1 MYRRKISGGSG
12 HDLALASVSS
22 SRANATVELQLFGSL
37 KTNTTIQNALKGYES
52 KPIQGGIMALVVRSN
67 VQSVFAQNRLNAS
80 QSQFED
86 SLAKLASGSRINKA
100 ADDAAGLAVSTTL
113 EHRIKAQS
121 AARQNAQEGISLI
134 QTAEGGV
141 EQVRS
146 MLDRMRELAVRS
158 SNETLSASD
167 RSNADL
173 EFGQLKDEIVRISSS
188 TSYNG
193 KTLLNTSLIATFQVG
208 QDDLASNRIAV
219 TVTGDFSVSGADS
232 IIQLTNAEVNTA
244 ASAQAALDLID
255 NALSRVNTY
264 RSKLGSTQNRLERS
278 ISNLDADI
286 ENATAA
292 NSRIRDVDFASETA
306 AFTRSQI
313 LIQSG
318 TAILSQAN
326 SSPQA
331 ALSLLG

>member
-1 MYRRKISGGSG
+1 
-12 HDLALASVSS
+12 
-22 SRANATVELQLFGSL
+22 
-37 KTNTTIQNALKGYES
+37 
-52 KPIQGGIMALVVRSN
+52 MALVVRSN
-67 VQSVFAQNRLNAS
+67 VQSVFAQNRLNRS
-80 QSQFED
+80 QATFED

-100 ADDAAGLAVSTTL
+100 ADDAAGMAVSTTL

-121 AARQNAQEGISLI
+121 AAKQNAQEAISMI

-141 EQVRS
+141 EQVRG
-146 MLDRMRELAVRS
+146 MIDRMRELAVRA

-167 RSNADL
+167 RTNANL
-173 EFGQLKDEIVRISSS
+173 EFTQLQAEINRIGNT

-193 KTLLNTSLIATFQVG
+193 TDLLAATAELTFQVG
-208 QDDLASNRIAV
+208 MENSANQRIMVTMTGNMLA
-219 TVTGDFSVSGADS
+219 TGTS
-232 IIQLTNAEVNTA
+232 
-244 ASAQAALDLID
+244 AALALTGGVDSTAGATSMLAKID
-255 NALSRVNTY
+255 AALSTLNGY
-264 RSKLGSTQNRLERS
+264 RSKLGSVQNRLERS
-278 ISNLDADI
+278 ISNIEADI

-306 AFTRSQI
+306 NFTRSQI

-318 TAILSQAN
+318 TAILAQAN

>member
-1 MYRRKISGGSG
+1 
-12 HDLALASVSS
+12 
-22 SRANATVELQLFGSL
+22 
-37 KTNTTIQNALKGYES
+37 
-52 KPIQGGIMALVVRSN
+52 MALVVRSN
-67 VQSVFAQNRLNAS
+67 VQSVFAQNRLNKS
-80 QSQFED
+80 QSDFED

-100 ADDAAGLAVSTTL
+100 ADDAAGLAVSTVL
-113 EHRIKAQS
+113 EHRIKAQG
-121 AARQNAQEGISLI
+121 AARQNAQEAISMI
-134 QTAEGGV
+134 QTSEGGV

-146 MLDRMRELAVRS
+146 MLDRARELAVRA

-173 EFGQLKDEIVRISSS
+173 EFQQLKAEIDRIGNT

-193 KTLLNTSLIATFQVG
+193 TNLLAATTSMTFQVG
-208 QDDLASNRIAV
+208 MDDAANQRIEVVMTGNMLASGA
-219 TVTGDFSVSGADS
+219 TSFLSLTGGVDS
-232 IIQLTNAEVNTA
+232 IAAAGSMLTK
-244 ASAQAALDLID
+244 ID
-255 NALSRVNTY
+255 GALSRLNGY
-264 RSKLGSTQNRLERS
+264 RSKLGSVQNRLERA

-286 ENATAA
+286 ENSVAS

-306 AFTRSQI
+306 SFTRSQI

-318 TAILSQAN
+318 TAILAQAN

>member
-1 MYRRKISGGSG
+1 
-12 HDLALASVSS
+12 
-22 SRANATVELQLFGSL
+22 
-37 KTNTTIQNALKGYES
+37 
-52 KPIQGGIMALVVRSN
+52 MALVVRSN
-67 VQSVFAQNRLNAS
+67 VQSVFAQNRLNKS
-80 QSQFED
+80 QADFSS
-86 SLAKLASGSRINKA
+86 SLEKLASGSRINKA
-100 ADDAAGLAVSTTL
+100 ADDSAGLAVSTIF
-113 EHRIKAQS
+113 EHRIKAQT

-141 EQVRS
+141 EQVRG

-158 SNETLSASD
+158 SSETLSNSD
-167 RSNADL
+167 RTNADL
-173 EFGQLKDEIVRISSS
+173 EFQQLKAEINRISSS
-188 TSYNG
+188 TAYNG
-193 KTLLNTSLIATFQVG
+193 KTLLNASLVASFQVG
-208 QDDLASNRIAV
+208 MDSAASNRIVV

-232 IIQLTNAEVNTA
+232 ILVLTKTEVDTA
-244 ASAQAALDLID
+244 LSAKNALDLID
-255 NALSRVNTY
+255 NALSKVNTY
-264 RSKLGSTQNRLERS
+264 RSKLGSTQNRLERA

-286 ENATAA
+286 ENSVAS

-318 TAILSQAN
+318 TAILAQAN

>member
-1 MYRRKISGGSG
+1 
-12 HDLALASVSS
+12 
-22 SRANATVELQLFGSL
+22 
-37 KTNTTIQNALKGYES
+37 
-52 KPIQGGIMALVVRSN
+52 MALVVRSN
-67 VQSVFAQNRLNAS
+67 VQSVFAQNRLNKS
-80 QSQFED
+80 QSDFEG

-100 ADDAAGLAVSTTL
+100 ADDAAGLAVSTVL

-121 AARQNAQEGISLI
+121 AARQNAQEAISMI
-134 QTAEGGV
+134 QTSEGGV

-146 MLDRMRELAVRS
+146 MLDRARELAVRA
-158 SNETLSASD
+158 SNETLSSSD

-173 EFGQLKDEIVRISSS
+173 EFQQLKAEIDRIGNT

-193 KTLLNTSLIATFQVG
+193 TNLLSATTSLTFQVG
-208 QDDLASNRIAV
+208 MDNAANQRIEVVMTGNMVASGA
-219 TVTGDFSVSGADS
+219 TSFLSLTGDVGS
-232 IIQLTNAEVNTA
+232 I
-244 ASAQAALDLID
+244 QAAGSMLTKID
-255 NALSRVNTY
+255 GALSRLNGY
-264 RSKLGSTQNRLERS
+264 RSKLGSVQNRLERA

-286 ENATAA
+286 ENSVAS

-306 AFTRSQI
+306 SFTRSQI

-318 TAILSQAN
+318 TAILAQAN

>member
-1 MYRRKISGGSG
+1 
-12 HDLALASVSS
+12 
-22 SRANATVELQLFGSL
+22 
-37 KTNTTIQNALKGYES
+37 
-52 KPIQGGIMALVVRSN
+52 MALVVRSN
-67 VQSVFAQNRLNAS
+67 PQSVFAQNRLNKS
-80 QSQFED
+80 QGDFNS
-86 SLAKLASGSRINKA
+86 SLEKLASGSRINKA
-100 ADDAAGLAVSTTL
+100 ADDSAGMAVSTVM

-141 EQVRS
+141 EQVRG

-158 SNETLSASD
+158 SNDTLSDSD
-167 RSNADL
+167 RGNSDL
-173 EFGQLKDEIVRISSS
+173 EFQQLKVEITRIGET

-193 KTLLNTSLIATFQVG
+193 KQLLDATTTLVFQVG
-208 QDDLASNRIAV
+208 MDDDANNRIAL
-219 TVTGDFSVSGADS
+219 TMTGNFIADGQADSMGLTGDVAS
-232 IIQLTNAEVNTA
+232 IGGA
-244 ASAQAALDLID
+244 ASMLTKID
-255 NALSRVNTY
+255 GALSVLNSY
-264 RSKLGSTQNRLERS
+264 RSKLGSTQNRLERA
-278 ISNLDADI
+278 IGNLDADI
-286 ENATAA
+286 ENSVSA

-306 AFTRSQI
+306 KFTRSQI